1 MTLTF
6 GIPLEIAAL
15 TVVVMFG
22 GLVLLIRYTSEST
35 YHNLI
40 PWLFHIIGALC
51 LIHNIRGD
59 TISFDLLHLGILSH
73 VLGISFQIELVRRSS
88 RRFRVE

>member
-1 MTLTF
+1 MTMTF

-22 GLVLLIRYTSEST
+22 GLLLLIRHTSEST

-40 PWLFHIIGALC
+40 PWLFHTIGALC
-51 LIHNIRGD
+51 LIYNIRGD
-59 TISFDLLHLGILSH
+59 TMSFDFLHLGILS
-73 VLGISFQIELVRRSS
+73 LAMGISFQIELIRRSS
-88 RRFRVE
+88 RTETK

>member
-1 MTLTF
+1 MTF

-22 GLVLLIRYTSEST
+22 GLLLLIRHTSEST

-40 PWLFHIIGALC
+40 PWIFHTIGAFC
-51 LIHNIRGD
+51 LIYNIRGD
-59 TISFDLLHLGILSH
+59 TISFDFLHLGILSL
-73 VLGISFQIELVRRSS
+73 VMGVSFQIELIRRSNQK
-88 RRFRVE
+88 EAE